1 MWQLQKALE
10 IGLMN
15 NHNGYLYLEEISLE
29 KEILKNHKG
38 DKKGN
43 EAWYWRLWKEIEWK
57 ALVAEKL

>member
-1 MWQLQKALE
+1 
-10 IGLMN
+10 MN

-43 EAWYWRLWKEIEWK
+43 EA
-57 ALVAEKL
+57 